1 MDPKSVIVWAVCL
14 GIAWL
19 LFASLTGA
27 DEWLRRLFGTSRTS
41 DLEARIASLESRLQA
56 LEKKTG

>member
-1 MDPKSVIVWAVCL
+1 MRTLVQFARAVKR
-14 GIAWL
+14 
-19 LFASLTGA
+19 
-27 DEWLRRLFGTSRTS
+27 DRTS